1 MIIPVNK
8 KYRITSDSR
17 CWQVEGYRG
26 KRKGD
31 VPRWEPISY
40 HVEFKNAL
48 ASLGE
53 HRIRLIDSSVPDEI
67 IAAIRQIKD
76 EVISATECF
85 RELVA

>member
-17 CWQVEGYRG
+17 CWQVEERRG
-26 KRKGD
+26 KRKGA
-31 VPRWEPISY
+31 PRWEPISY

-48 ASLGE
+48 TFLGE

-67 IAAIRQIKD
+67 IAAIQQIKD